1 MTDPELTA
9 DLARVDFGALDAALR
24 EDGFHNGRTPD
35 ELRRSCENS
44 HATVFAL
51 DGGRVVAMGRLLS
64 DGVGNAYL
72 VDVWTATAHRH
83 RGIGSEVVRR
93 LVQTV
98 PGQHVALFTD
108 DAGEFYGGL
117 GFSPQ
122 EGGMSRVVGR
132 WLGRFDPPPRPA

>member
-1 MTDPELTA
+1 MTGPELTA
-9 DLARVDFGALDAALR
+9 DLARVDFHALDAALR
-24 EDGFHNGRTPD
+24 EDGFHNGRTPA

-44 HATVFAL
+44 RAAVFAL
-51 DGGRVVAMGRLLS
+51 DGERVVAMGRLLS
-64 DGVGNAYL
+64 DGVCNAYL
-72 VDVWTATAHRH
+72 VDVWTAAAHRH

-93 LVQTV
+93 LVQAV